1 MTDHGPGAPRRVGM
15 LGLGSMGGPIAA
27 NIARRGYEVWGYD
40 PRPEAVSAVAEAGVR
55 AAASPAEVGRHS
67 EVTLAIPFD
76 YSQVEQALFGNAGL
90 VEGLDGPGLFVCM
103 STIGPDNARELAS
116 RLAERGHRLI
126 DAPVSGGAAGAAAG
140 TLSTMAGGET
150 ADVERCRPV
159 FESFCANV
167 FHVGQQPGAGQSA
180 KLVNQLLVATH
191 LVATAEALSLG
202 ARTGLDLSYLRQIIG
217 TCAGNSVI
225 FRARAPVMIDRSF
238 KTRGKTGILIKDAR
252 LVLEA
257 AHSSETPLPQMAAAL
272 QVLEAARALGLAD
285 DDDASVVKVYEA
297 LTRDPIS

>member
-1 MTDHGPGAPRRVGM
+1 M

-27 NIARRGYEVWGYD
+27 NIARRGFEVWGYD
-40 PRPEAVSAVAEAGVR
+40 PRPEAVSALAEAGVR
-55 AAASPAEVGRHS
+55 GAASPAEVGRNS

-76 YSQVEQALFGNAGL
+76 YGQVEQALFGADGL

-103 STIGPDNARELAS
+103 STIGPDNARELEG
-116 RLAERGHRLI
+116 RLAERGHRLV

-140 TLSTMAGGET
+140 TLTIMVGGAT

-159 FESFCANV
+159 LDAFCGNV
-167 FHVGQQPGAGQSA
+167 FHVGQEAGAGQGA

-191 LVATAEALSLG
+191 LVATSEALLLA
-202 ARTGLDLSYLRQIIG
+202 ARTGLDLSYVQKIIG

-225 FRARAPVMIDRSF
+225 FSSRAPVMIDRSF
-238 KTRGKTGILIKDAR
+238 KTGGKVGILIKDAR

-257 AHSSETPLPQMAAAL
+257 AHSASAPLPLMASAL
-272 QVLEAARALGLAD
+272 QVLEAARAFGLANE
-285 DDDASVVKVYEA
+285 DDAAIIKAYEA
-297 LTRDPIS
+297 LTQEPIS